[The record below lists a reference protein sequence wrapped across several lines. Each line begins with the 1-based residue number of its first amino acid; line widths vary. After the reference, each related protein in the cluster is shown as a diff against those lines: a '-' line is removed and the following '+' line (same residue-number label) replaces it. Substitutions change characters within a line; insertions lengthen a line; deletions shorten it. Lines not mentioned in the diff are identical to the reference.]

1 MIKKK
6 KERKILQDKTSREE
20 VSWPFGAHHFIF
32 IVIRT
37 GALKCVTHL
46 IDLSWF
52 CLFERFLLMCFLC
65 LGGVVCMLMDSGLFM
80 YLCGGFWFV
89 YLCVWGSYGLC
100 VCLGVLALLGL

>member
-1 MIKKK
+1 
-6 KERKILQDKTSREE
+6 
-20 VSWPFGAHHFIF
+20 
-32 IVIRT
+32 
-37 GALKCVTHL
+37 
-46 IDLSWF
+46 
-52 CLFERFLLMCFLC
+52 MCFLC